1 MKREREMIYS
11 KTDFPQKEKENTA
24 FSCDENLKAAEEAYY
39 GEITE
44 KEFRARESRSK
55 IFLFL
60 LVVLACFLSFIF
72 GVSFQKSG
80 LNDALYLMNT
90 VSSGKIPA
98 ELRKNKAQTV
108 GKTYKTVYEKY
119 KNEENGENAGFYGG
133 NVIENGDFLYL
144 GEKENTE
151 IEASADINTAL
162 SVDGEQLKPVISRN
176 ISSYGELSLSNETN
190 YRPDLEKLSQGT
202 PEAFCGVDLS
212 LPTVLVLH
220 THATESYNESEYD
233 GYYSESVPTRS
244 EDTKKNVVYVGE
256 VLKNYLEDFG
266 ICTLHDETL
275 CDKESFVYAYNKSKE
290 IAKNYLDEYPSI
302 KIIIDL
308 HRDSIVAPDGA
319 KTKPVFDY
327 AGEKTA
333 QLMFVVGTDDA
344 GADHGNW
351 EENLRTA
358 LYIQK
363 KAEESCPG
371 LFRKINLRKAS
382 FNQQLS
388 GGFLLLECGSCANT
402 RAEAENAV
410 KIFACALARMIKES
424 QY

>member
-11 KTDFPQKEKENTA
+11 KMVFPRKEKENTD
-24 FSCDENLKAAEEAYY
+24 FSREENLKAAEEAYY
-39 GEITE
+39 KEIAEKAQSE
-44 KEFRARESRSK
+44 KETDGK

-60 LVVLACFLSFIF
+60 LVVFACFLSFIF

-80 LNDALYLMNT
+80 FQNTLFLINT
-90 VSSGKIPA
+90 VSAGRIPT
-98 ELRKNKAQTV
+98 EFRKYKALSD
-108 GKTYKTVYEKY
+108 GKTYKTVYEKF
-119 KNEENGENAGFYGG
+119 KSEESGDGEFYG
-133 NVIENGDFLYL
+133 EKFREDGDFLYL
-144 GEKENTE
+144 GEQKSAE
-151 IEASADINTAL
+151 IQASAEVNTVL
-162 SVDGEQLKPVISRN
+162 SVDGETLKPVISRN
-176 ISSYGELSLSNETN
+176 VSSYGELSLSNETEFS
-190 YRPDLEKLSQGT
+190 PDLEKLSEGT
-202 PEAFCGVDLS
+202 PEALCGIDLN

-220 THATESYNESEYD
+220 THATESYDMGKYD
-233 GYYSESVPTRS
+233 GYYDENAPTRS
-244 EDTKKNVVYVGE
+244 ENISENVVAVGE
-256 VLKNYLEDFG
+256 KLCETLEDFG
-266 ICTLHDETL
+266 ICALHDRTL

-290 IAKNYLDEYPSI
+290 IAKKYLDEYPSI
-302 KIIIDL
+302 KLVIDL
-308 HRDSIVAPDGA
+308 HRDSIVSPDGA

-344 GADHGNW
+344 GADHEHW

-363 KAEESCPG
+363 KAEEYCPG

-402 RAEAENAV
+402 RAEAENAI
-410 KIFACALARMIKES
+410 KIFARALARMIMEA